1 MTSKHNQFRIFNLI
15 ESLEDSGWRQFY
27 LNVLLLNV
35 IISNKFPRIPIEI
48 ERRVHNHIFYLG
60 ARNKWINS
68 INIGNFVVIRWNDCQ
83 NCVSCFRKYMNLNIL
98 VVIINVF
105 VWCTT
110 QFMSTPK
117 IWEWFLFID
126 SPIDFPH
133 LTYGAFSFMKG
144 TFSFMKRP
152 RMVG

>member
-1 MTSKHNQFRIFNLI
+1 MFIVYLPFEFNFWWRKKIQIEFPSEMEIKLWLYIKASMTSKHNQFRIFNLI

-35 IISNKFPRIPIEI
+35 IISNKFPRIPIKI

-60 ARNKWINS
+60 TRNKWINS

-105 VWCTT
+105 V
-110 QFMSTPK
+110 
-117 IWEWFLFID
+117 
-126 SPIDFPH
+126 
-133 LTYGAFSFMKG
+133 
-144 TFSFMKRP
+144 
-152 RMVG
+152 